1 MGVQL
6 TPAEGFAL
14 YGLLAETGTDIILKT
29 DRRGF
34 VVHATPALELLG
46 FALPDMLFGPH
57 LAELAAPSHVDAL
70 RAEHAAVIAGRR
82 SAQWTEFPARMADGR
97 TAWFE
102 LQLRP
107 LSGEQGRVYG
117 ALGVMRNVDERRAL
131 EERLFAAAMTD
142 PLTGLT
148 NRPAFQAMLGHL
160 VSHSGA
166 DASVAL
172 FSIDHFKAI
181 NLRYGQQTGDT
192 VLTAFA
198 DLLRAVLRGQ
208 DIISRVG
215 NRRFAVLLPHTAP
228 HEAALLCRRVLATLT
243 DLGGGSGEDGLPVT
257 ASAGVARIGGTLDA
271 TVRRAELAL
280 FLARAKGGNRLEI
293 DEERA
298 LPRAA

>member
-1 MGVQL
+1 MGVHL

-34 VVHATPALELLG
+34 IVHATPALELLG

-57 LAELAAPSHVDAL
+57 LAELAAPSHADDL
-70 RAEHAAVIAGRR
+70 RREHASVVAGHR
-82 SAQWTEFPARMADGR
+82 SLQWSEFPARMADGR

-107 LSGEQGRVYG
+107 LAEARGQVYG
-117 ALGVMRNVDERRAL
+117 ALGVMRNIDDRRAL

-148 NRPAFQAMLGHL
+148 NRQAFQAMLGHL

-166 DASVAL
+166 DASLAL
-172 FSIDHFKAI
+172 FSIDHFTAI
-181 NLRYGQQTGDT
+181 NLRYGQQTGDL

-228 HEAALLCRRVLATLT
+228 AEAGLLCRRVLTALT
-243 DLGGGSGEDGLPVT
+243 DLGGGAGEDGLPVT
-257 ASAGVARIGGTLDA
+257 ASAGVARIGGTLDT

-280 FLARAKGGNRLEI
+280 FLARAKGGSRLEV
-293 DEERA
+293 DDERA
-298 LPRAA
+298 LARAA

>member
-1 MGVQL
+1 
-6 TPAEGFAL
+6 
-14 YGLLAETGTDIILKT
+14 
-29 DRRGF
+29 
-34 VVHATPALELLG
+34 
-46 FALPDMLFGPH
+46 MLFGPH

-257 ASAGVARIGGTLDA
+257 ASGGVARIGGTLDA